1 MLFILG
7 KVNSIEVNIIKIRK
21 LDKCVFKCMVG
32 WEELYVMVGNK
43 YFFIVIVM
51 CIKIEIVSI
60 MIWRI
65 FEIK

>member
-1 MLFILG
+1 M
-7 KVNSIEVNIIKIRK
+7 
-21 LDKCVFKCMVG
+21 CFKCMVG

-65 FEIK
+65 FEIE